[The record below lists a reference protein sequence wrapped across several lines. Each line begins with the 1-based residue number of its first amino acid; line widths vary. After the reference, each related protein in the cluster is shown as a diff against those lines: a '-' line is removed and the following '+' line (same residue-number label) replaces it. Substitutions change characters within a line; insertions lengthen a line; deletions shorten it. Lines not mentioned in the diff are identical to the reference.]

1 MTTAID
7 SKGQKPIEKAKPS
20 DKKPPMKVDDA
31 LDKIIESIS
40 DNNAKLNDLVNSL
53 RLRGK
58 NPLSHKAK
66 NPLSHK
72 AIEKLAQDN
81 KELQKCAEDIKAL
94 MEKSD

>member
-7 SKGQKPIEKAKPS
+7 SKGQKPIEKTKPS

-40 DNNAKLNDLVNSL
+40 DNNANLNDLVNSL
-53 RLRGK
+53 RLRGT
-58 NPLSHKAK
+58 NPLSD
-66 NPLSHK
+66 K
-72 AIEKLAQDN
+72 AIKTLVQSNE
-81 KELQKCAEDIKAL
+81 ELQKCAEDIKAL